1 MSNLKAIH
9 SAVRMPPVNKI
20 MVVGHPLSGHEAV
33 THMLHLCGLQTA
45 VASKAQGMSPSQVTE
60 MLLRAYRVPPLNALQ
75 DLGRLAPI
83 APSPVWQ
90 TLALDLLLGN
100 LEQELWGWSDPQ
112 AIYLL
117 DYWKQLDQQMAF
129 VLVYESPQ
137 DTLARLVEQAED
149 CSQAMVEDAMGNWL
163 AYNEALLNFYLGNT
177 ERCLLVHS
185 AQASSQTQEC
195 LAQMK
200 HHIGV
205 SLTLSDTDRT
215 NQPPSAMHE
224 TRAYLTKAV
233 LAANSKANSLYDD
246 MQSVATLP
254 QGQDKDKDGPL
265 TALRALQ
272 SFVRMHRANLQ
283 IQTALDELKANARA
297 QEQAMTQLKT
307 AEHMAQS
314 QVEGLQTQVQQ
325 LRQQEV
331 ALQQQLAEMAQRGNQ
346 LQARA
351 DELAGQVQQAREEAK
366 QEAAAVAA
374 DYVAGNKAL
383 EEENQMLLEELH
395 KVQEELE
402 QFYLESKQENEKN
415 RFIVNSNISAETSKL
430 EKLYEI
436 KIIYKLGSTVL
447 NSRKSISDLIKLP
460 ARLIKIKKL
469 SKNNAYIE
477 SMYIGE
483 FNEGDYERIKKH
495 LSYRYGEIIINIFN
509 KPRLIF
515 VFPLLLFRA
524 YKNWYKN
531 KIEMK

>member
-45 VASKAQGMSPSQVTE
+45 VASKAQGLSPSQVTE

-185 AQASSQTQEC
+185 AQAISQTQEC

-200 HHIGV
+200 HHMGV
-205 SLTLSDTDRT
+205 SLTLADTDRT
-215 NQPPSAMHE
+215 DQPPSAMHE

-233 LAANSKANSLYDD
+233 LAANSKVNSLYAD

-254 QGQDKDKDGPL
+254 KGQDKDKDGPL

-395 KVQEELE
+395 KVQEEFE
-402 QFYLESKQENEKN
+402 QLYIDSQQTNVNIKKIYIGAGIRFKEELTYKIGNAIVKCKRNYLSY
-415 RFIVNSNISAETSKL
+415 F
-430 EKLYEI
+430 
-436 KIIYKLGSTVL
+436 
-447 NSRKSISDLIKLP
+447 KLP
-460 ARLIKIKKL
+460 FKLIYIYLKHKRVASKKMEIPRIEEYADFHEVQKIK
-469 SKNNAYIE
+469 
-477 SMYIGE
+477 
-483 FNEGDYERIKKH
+483 RH
-495 LSYRYGEIIINIFN
+495 LSYKIGDVLISAGLNPFN
-509 KPRLIF
+509 WIRLPFKIYYT
-515 VFPLLLFRA
+515 
-524 YKNWYKN
+524 YKQWKLSR
-531 KIEMK
+531 I